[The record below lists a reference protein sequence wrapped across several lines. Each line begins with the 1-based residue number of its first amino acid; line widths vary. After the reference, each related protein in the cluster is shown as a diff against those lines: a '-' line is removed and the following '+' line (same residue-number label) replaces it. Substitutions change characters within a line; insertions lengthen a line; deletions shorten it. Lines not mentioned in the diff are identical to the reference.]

1 MKKLTEASGNF
12 AKASKMRYVPA
23 ICLKITVLHKNYKT
37 TQKNPVVKI
46 TKTVNVK
53 PRGLLKKIRVQNF
66 DLKTLNLHFK
76 GYYWAGNQ

>member
-1 MKKLTEASGNF
+1 MRKDGRTDIKKLTEASGNF

-53 PRGLLKKIRVQNF
+53 PRGLLKKIRV
-66 DLKTLNLHFK
+66 
-76 GYYWAGNQ
+76 